1 MSASK
6 RSTLP
11 VWDGMVDCWSGYT
24 AHALEYVAGGTP
36 VAYGQGRIHMHWG
49 ILWGSRPVLFQLN
62 MITSAL
68 GSNDWVPGRY
78 NFASPGATAPRYTL
92 STQQQWQVVDG
103 LMQLYTLQW
112 DLIDANTESG
122 EWVSDTHTLRDGT
135 VERRNCSAHKIA
147 RSLEH
152 LFETNHLNRGDIQ

>member
-24 AHALEYVAGGTP
+24 SHALEYVTGGTP
-36 VAYGQGRIHMHWG
+36 VAFGPGRSHIHWG
-49 ILWGSRPVLFQLN
+49 ILWGSRPTLFQLD
-62 MITSAL
+62 MRTSAR

-78 NFASPGATAPRYTL
+78 NFASVRECAPQSSL
-92 STQQQWQVVDG
+92 SIPEQWQAIDG
-103 LMQLYTLQW
+103 LYQLYKLQW
-112 DLIDANTESG
+112 DLIDANTLVDH
-122 EWVSDTHTLRDGT
+122 WRADTFILRDGSA
-135 VERRNCSAHKIA
+135 ERRECPAHKIT

-152 LFETNHLNRGDIQ
+152 LFETGKLDGQVL